1 MIIALSSLQFH
12 AGEFVDD
19 LAWVYTVA
27 IIAYVISS
35 LFFSL
40 GLRVPYSRGSDVVLG
55 FLRDVSEPYLRL
67 CRRILPPMGGFDL
80 SPIIAIA
87 AVRLAGSLAARAIT
101 SGG

>member
-1 MIIALSSLQFH
+1 MILALSSLQSH
-12 AGEFVDD
+12 AAEFVHD

-35 LFFSL
+35 LFFSF
-40 GLRVPYSRGSDVVLG
+40 GLRIPYSRGTDVVLS
-55 FLRDVSEPYLRL
+55 FLREVSEPLLRL

-87 AVRLAGSLAARAIT
+87 AVLLAGSLATDAIRA
-101 SGG
+101 G